1 MLSVIGVP
9 SYKLAK
15 CLVSK
20 LSSIT
25 FNEFTVEDFFYFAK
39 EVVHQ
44 GGKLFMGSH
53 DFDCFTLY

>member
-25 FNEFTVEDFFYFAK
+25 FNEFTVEDFFDFAK

-44 GGKLFMGSH
+44 DGKLFVGSH
-53 DFDCFTLY
+53 DVDSLTLY